1 MSGVGATEARIDGGR
16 TTTELRGL
24 HAGAGVTELQILCQ
38 KTVTEPTSLRGS
50 DLGRP
55 YLRSRNRTYV
65 PLPGGG
71 EAMPDSQP
79 VARAIKLA
87 ERILSEVTRP
97 QQDWGVVR
105 SLAISLASLADRASR
120 EPRDPGEPGGE
131 QRVPAS
137 RRP

>member
-1 MSGVGATEARIDGGR
+1 
-16 TTTELRGL
+16 
-24 HAGAGVTELQILCQ
+24 
-38 KTVTEPTSLRGS
+38 
-50 DLGRP
+50 
-55 YLRSRNRTYV
+55 
-65 PLPGGG
+65 
-71 EAMPDSQP
+71 MPDSQP